1 MSGVA
6 QQLPGHLYKQC
17 GKLVNV
23 CQICPVESL
32 HLRLNAG
39 VKIVE
44 PLYFAGLSTFRQIG
58 KIVDLVIFCERPDD
72 MQIEPETD
80 PLLFQRFY
88 PEIKLALRLRGQFYG
103 VIVRIFENV
112 WLDPFRVMTMDSHQ
126 IETELRYAPG
136 MFLDIVI
143 AGPEQGSGL
152 KIGAPESGG
161 SAIGED
167 EFSTS
172 HLDKTE
178 RAVSVP
184 VKSIPR
190 SGTRPVKL
198 AREAPCRY
206 KG

>member
-1 MSGVA
+1 
-6 QQLPGHLYKQC
+6 
-17 GKLVNV
+17 
-23 CQICPVESL
+23 
-32 HLRLNAG
+32 
-39 VKIVE
+39 
-44 PLYFAGLSTFRQIG
+44 
-58 KIVDLVIFCERPDD
+58 
-72 MQIEPETD
+72 MQIEPEID

-161 SAIGED
+161 SAIG
-167 EFSTS
+167 
-172 HLDKTE
+172 
-178 RAVSVP
+178 
-184 VKSIPR
+184 
-190 SGTRPVKL
+190 
-198 AREAPCRY
+198 RY